1 MACGTLLR
9 AHATRHSD
17 RDQHHTGFTL
27 LGWAAS
33 PLAGLAAGFA
43 VSLLV
48 HRLVLGT
55 RSPAAAAAKRQPL
68 LLALIAS
75 LSFLFLLLKG
85 PVFLR
90 RRVAGRPLLALG
102 AALAGGAAVAAGRS
116 TVQWAE
122 KRLRRWAARRV
133 RRGRLYLPGS
143 LRRAACTRS
152 GMEDGSG
159 DDSGSRVGGRA
170 AALGAGTGTPAS
182 GRVARLAQLETVQKR
197 IEMAEAEAEGRCRAE
212 RRGGAEE
219 GSGAAGCTAGA
230 AGQHP
235 PVGLPVLPLRG
246 ESRRGLLG
254 GGCGGQG
261 VRSDCGEA
269 AESTGGPALAPLP
282 HDAARRDA
290 AGGEAEGGA
299 GGAAGAGGAVA
310 LAVACDSRTS
320 PLEAEP
326 EAGHAAGGG
335 ASGRA
340 SPARAALAEGGAGR
354 AAAGLRVAS
363 GELLLAAP
371 RRSTPPG
378 LAAGPSSRR

>member
-1 MACGTLLR
+1 VVACGTLLR

-122 KRLRRWAARRV
+122 KRLRRWAARR
-133 RRGRLYLPGS
+133 
-143 LRRAACTRS
+143 A
-152 GMEDGSG
+152 
-159 DDSGSRVGGRA
+159 
-170 AALGAGTGTPAS
+170 
-182 GRVARLAQLETVQKR
+182 
-197 IEMAEAEAEGRCRAE
+197 
-212 RRGGAEE
+212 RRGGEE
-219 GSGAAGCTAGA
+219 KGGG
-230 AGQHP
+230 
-235 PVGLPVLPLRG
+235 RG
-246 ESRRGLLG
+246 RRGQDAAAQRARAVRGRGGRRARPSERVNNIEQCRPAAPSCNGEECRGVG
-254 GGCGGQG
+254 GGEEPCGGR
-261 VRSDCGEA
+261 VE
-269 AESTGGPALAPLP
+269 L
-282 HDAARRDA
+282 RD
-290 AGGEAEGGA
+290 
-299 GGAAGAGGAVA
+299 
-310 LAVACDSRTS
+310 
-320 PLEAEP
+320 
-326 EAGHAAGGG
+326 
-335 ASGRA
+335 
-340 SPARAALAEGGAGR
+340 
-354 AAAGLRVAS
+354 
-363 GELLLAAP
+363 
-371 RRSTPPG
+371 
-378 LAAGPSSRR
+378 